1 MSKIVDLKKYFNKI
15 MTLKYIYNVLDY
27 DQQVFMPK
35 GSVKGRA
42 EQIALIQELIHELI
56 ISHETKT
63 MLEHAEKIPN
73 LELIDAAMLRE
84 AKREYKQAVR
94 LPSEL
99 VKEIAKTSSLGH
111 QAWETAREKNDFTIF
126 KPLLKRMVELQMEK
140 AEKLG
145 TYPSL
150 YSTLIDLYEPGAT
163 HEWLENIFKE
173 LKNHLLR
180 ILNALESSPDKP
192 NDSILKKHYNKDK
205 QWKFSLEIIK
215 KLNFNFNHGRQDI
228 SVHPFTSSLSF
239 IDVRITTRIW
249 ENFLPACLFGT
260 IHECGHALYEMNLME
275 EIHSTNLAMGT
286 SMGMHEAMSR
296 LHENILGRSKEFW
309 TYWYPKLQ
317 SYFPEHLKNFPEQK
331 FYRAINVVKPSLI
344 RVEADE
350 ITYGLHIILRFEL
363 EKMLIEDNLSVDEL
377 PEIWNDKMEELLGI
391 TPPND
396 ALGVLQ
402 DVHWSAGY
410 FGYFPTYSLGN
421 LYASQIYST
430 ILKTHPNLPD
440 MIKKGD
446 YSTLFNYLKENIFQY
461 GKIFPPR
468 ELLMRVTGEDLNPK
482 YFVKYLENK
491 FFPIYHV

>member
-1 MSKIVDLKKYFNKI
+1 
-15 MTLKYIYNVLDY
+15 
-27 DQQVFMPK
+27 
-35 GSVKGRA
+35 
-42 EQIALIQELIHELI
+42 
-56 ISHETKT
+56 
-63 MLEHAEKIPN
+63 
-73 LELIDAAMLRE
+73 
-84 AKREYKQAVR
+84 
-94 LPSEL
+94 
-99 VKEIAKTSSLGH
+99 
-111 QAWETAREKNDFTIF
+111 
-126 KPLLKRMVELQMEK
+126 
-140 AEKLG
+140 
-145 TYPSL
+145 
-150 YSTLIDLYEPGAT
+150 
-163 HEWLENIFKE
+163 
-173 LKNHLLR
+173 
-180 ILNALESSPDKP
+180 
-192 NDSILKKHYNKDK
+192 
-205 QWKFSLEIIK
+205 
-215 KLNFNFNHGRQDI
+215 
-228 SVHPFTSSLSF
+228 
-239 IDVRITTRIW
+239 
-249 ENFLPACLFGT
+249 
-260 IHECGHALYEMNLME
+260 
-275 EIHSTNLAMGT
+275 
-286 SMGMHEAMSR
+286 
-296 LHENILGRSKEFW
+296 KEFW